1 LRPVKDRVVDEF
13 AVELDRGA
21 ARGFRRSERRDH
33 SFGRGDLRLI
43 GREDPVDGSDLLRM
57 DAHLAL
63 EAETEC
69 GSSGHFEAFLVVEID
84 PNRVEG
90 RLDTGGA

>member
-1 LRPVKDRVVDEF
+1 
-13 AVELDRGA
+13 
-21 ARGFRRSERRDH
+21 
-33 SFGRGDLRLI
+33 
-43 GREDPVDGSDLLRM
+43 M